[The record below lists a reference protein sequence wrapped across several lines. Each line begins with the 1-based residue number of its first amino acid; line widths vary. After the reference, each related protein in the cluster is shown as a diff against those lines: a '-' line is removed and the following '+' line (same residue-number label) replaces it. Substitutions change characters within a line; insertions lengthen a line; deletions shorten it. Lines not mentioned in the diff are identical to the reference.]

1 MDLILF
7 LPLFVGFLTA
17 IIAALQQREQERF
30 EDLVSILESLSEV
43 SRARLRRLRRLSR
56 FNLYANIQELREF
69 EREIGSAS
77 PDGLHQPDFGQY
89 GGPNNEDRA
98 SSCGIVL
105 ASVRRLPCR

>member
-56 FNLYANIQELREF
+56 FNLYANIQGLRQF
-69 EREIGSAS
+69 DREIG
-77 PDGLHQPDFGQY
+77 FVER
-89 GGPNNEDRA
+89 NNGIH
-98 SSCGIVL
+98 SSYRL
-105 ASVRRLPCR
+105 RRLTVSIGQILENMED